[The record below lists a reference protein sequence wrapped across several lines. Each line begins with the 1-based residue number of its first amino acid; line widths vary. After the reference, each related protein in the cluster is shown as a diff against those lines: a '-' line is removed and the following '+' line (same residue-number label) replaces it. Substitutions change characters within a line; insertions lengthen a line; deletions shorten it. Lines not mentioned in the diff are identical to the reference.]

1 MCISQMLQAIF
12 SITMWARGSRT
23 DPKPVSWTLLCSDE
37 CAFSNHAVRFPAQE
51 CLHTLRVTGT
61 KSILKKMRLLVEVE
75 EGDTV
80 VAAMALRLVWQAMQ
94 NADPGEALILA
105 DCKLLRKS
113 SLVEL
118 SCSVRM
124 LTAL

>member
-1 MCISQMLQAIF
+1 
-12 SITMWARGSRT
+12 
-23 DPKPVSWTLLCSDE
+23 
-37 CAFSNHAVRFPAQE
+37 
-51 CLHTLRVTGT
+51 
-61 KSILKKMRLLVEVE
+61 MRLLVEVE